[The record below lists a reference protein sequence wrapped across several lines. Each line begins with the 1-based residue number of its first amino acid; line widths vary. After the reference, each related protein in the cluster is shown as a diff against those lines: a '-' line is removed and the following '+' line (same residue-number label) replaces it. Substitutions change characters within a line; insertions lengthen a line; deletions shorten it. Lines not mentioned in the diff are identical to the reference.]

1 MGRMRGEREEEGD
14 WDNRMNA
21 MGKGGRRTGRER
33 GQGEGEEGKGEGHGR
48 RKARVKGW

>member
-21 MGKGGRRTGRER
+21 RGKGERRTGRER
-33 GQGEGEEGKGEGHGR
+33 RRAIGRKTRPRGREEGEREEGD
-48 RKARVKGW
+48 